1 MSGVDIPTTQELMG
15 HADFSMTL
23 RYSHLSPDHKGEA
36 MDVMKSHFSAKSTV
50 NFHNFPLGAV
60 GGQTRR
66 SRLFTELESL
76 LGIDRE
82 RCCCL
87 PETTEEK
94 I

>member
-1 MSGVDIPTTQELMG
+1 
-15 HADFSMTL
+15 
-23 RYSHLSPDHKGEA
+23 